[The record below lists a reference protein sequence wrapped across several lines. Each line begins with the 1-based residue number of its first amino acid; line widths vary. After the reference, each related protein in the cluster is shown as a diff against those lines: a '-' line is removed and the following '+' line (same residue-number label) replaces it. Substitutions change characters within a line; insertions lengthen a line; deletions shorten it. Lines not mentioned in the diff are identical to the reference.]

1 MLTYKELIELREKL
15 ANGEVT
21 HDLAREIYWK
31 DHKEGQRS
39 WHTKDWKERRDAVIK
54 DKCEICGSVEKL
66 TLQHRSHPKKYNEY
80 EREVSSKY
88 TQQFIAFNASVEQQ
102 EFIEHVR
109 KNFDYVP
116 VPLCPRCNNKY
127 PNKRMRKKP
136 QYLCT
141 ECRLEFD
148 DEPIYKTI
156 EELIGMFYLDEDVA
170 EAHDKCFI
178 SKDIWKNRQNL
189 PQWKN
194 LQDLPPHE
202 KYSFKNLRQVKYWLQ
217 REKTKTKFSDEI
229 GKEAFLLYLDDCI
242 KYLSF
247 EDTITAC
254 GKCAF
259 NFDVNNMELC
269 PKCKKYYKGVQYP
282 TCINC
287 LPEDKR
293 KAALEAIEFYKEMR
307 ELHEALEID

>member
-15 ANGEVT
+15 VKGEIT
-21 HDLAREIYWK
+21 QDLAKELYWK
-31 DHKEGQRS
+31 DYKEGKRA
-39 WHTKDWKERRDAVIK
+39 WHTKDWKERKNKIIK
-54 DKCEICGSVEKL
+54 EKCEICGSSETL

-88 TQQFIAFNASVEQQ
+88 TRLSIDSNTSVEQK

-109 KNFDYVP
+109 ENYDYVP
-116 VPLCPRCNNKY
+116 VPLCPKCNSRY

-148 DEPIYKTI
+148 EPIYKKV
-156 EELIGMFYLDEDVA
+156 EELVEIFYLDEDVL
-170 EAHDKCFI
+170 EIHDKCFI
-178 SKDIWKNRQNL
+178 SKDKWKNQHNL
-189 PQWKN
+189 
-194 LQDLPPHE
+194 L
-202 KYSFKNLRQVKYWLQ
+202 QVKYWLQ
-217 REKTKTKFSDEI
+217 RERTKTKFSDEI
-229 GKEAFLLYLDDCI
+229 EKEAFLLFLDDNI

-254 GKCAF
+254 KKCAF
-259 NFDVNNMELC
+259 NFDINSMELC
-269 PKCKKYYKGVQYP
+269 PKCKKYYKGVSYP

-293 KAALEAIEFYKEMR
+293 KIAIEKIEFGKSWRAME
-307 ELHEALEID
+307 EKLGIN